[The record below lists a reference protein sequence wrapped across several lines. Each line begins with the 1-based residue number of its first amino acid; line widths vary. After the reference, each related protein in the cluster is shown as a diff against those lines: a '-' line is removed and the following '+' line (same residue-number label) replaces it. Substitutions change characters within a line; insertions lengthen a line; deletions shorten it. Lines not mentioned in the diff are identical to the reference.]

1 MVQHALD
8 VSPSPVALL
17 GASDA
22 MFLVSF
28 WKPVIPLVIFGCWA
42 WVVSTVYDKHAGRFF
57 LPREK
62 WNLFHMI
69 MGMIAIAAAF
79 LMPIPGIAGFLAG
92 VGAMVAI
99 LFIDLVVYAVSVNKD
114 ERVPEQ
120 FRIGFNVLANMAEKR
135 EAKKVAK
142 TQGQAKLAI
151 KGPNEKGQP
160 TVVVPVPEAE
170 SAEFAVRT
178 AAEDVYLKA
187 MVNRAS
193 QVDIVPSGKDQT
205 YAVSYLVDGLRVAG
219 DTLAAPNAV
228 RIMDFWKGAGKLD
241 VADRRRKLTADVV
254 VEQGTMKKKVRV
266 TSAGVSGGMRL
277 TMLFDPE
284 SSVLRKPA
292 DLGLL
297 EAQAAEMRELVNQ
310 TVAKNADDKPIRG
323 LVLLGGQ
330 PDGGRTTTMLSI
342 LQMHDAYTQSIQT
355 LELELQ
361 GQLEGVRHT
370 AFDAQADG
378 ADFAT
383 TVRSMLRRD
392 PDVLGVAEMP
402 DGETAQVCAKN
413 DHDRTRIYLCLR
425 ADAPMEAVERYV
437 QAVGDPVL
445 ASKGLRGVV
454 VGKLVRKLC
463 SNCKVGYPPAPDMLK
478 KMGLG
483 DAKVGQLFKK
493 GGQVLIKNKPEVCPT
508 CGGVGYLGQEGVFEV
523 VMLDDEARDAV
534 AQNNMPAVKAA
545 IKKRG
550 LPTLQ
555 QAAVRKAVAGVTSV
569 EEMQRVFAAAKPA
582 GAGTA
587 PAGKA

>member
-1 MVQHALD
+1 MLHELLTASD
-8 VSPSPVALL
+8 ASPSPIALL
-17 GASDA
+17 GASDP

-28 WKPVIPLVIFGCWA
+28 WKPVVPLVIFGAWA
-42 WVVSTVYDKHAGRFF
+42 WVISVVYDKHAGRFF

-69 MGMIAIAAAF
+69 MGLVAIAAAY
-79 LMPIPGIAGFLAG
+79 LMPIAGFAGFLAG
-92 VGAMVAI
+92 LGAMIVI
-99 LFIDLVVYAVSVNKD
+99 LVIDLVVYAVQANKD

-120 FRIGFNVLANMAEKR
+120 FRIGFNVLSNMAEKR

-160 TVVVPVPEAE
+160 TVLVPVPEAE
-170 SAEFAVRT
+170 SPEFAVRT

-187 MVNRAS
+187 MVNRAA
-193 QVDIVPSGKDQT
+193 QVDVVPSGKDQT
-205 YAVSYLVDGLRVAG
+205 YSVSYLVDGLRVAG
-219 DTLAAPNAV
+219 ETLPAQNAM
-228 RIMDFWKGAGKLD
+228 RIMDFWKAAGKLD
-241 VADRRRKLTADVV
+241 VNDRRRKLTSDIVI
-254 VEQGTMKKKVRV
+254 EQGTMKRKVRV
-266 TSAGVSGGMRL
+266 SSIGVSGGMRL

-284 SSVLRKPA
+284 ASVLRKPGE
-292 DLGLL
+292 LGLL
-297 EAQAAEMRELVNQ
+297 EAQSVEMRELVNQ

-330 PDGGRTTTMLSI
+330 PDSGRTTTLLSV
-342 LQMHDAYTQSIQT
+342 LQMHDAYTQSVQT
-355 LELELQ
+355 LEMELQ
-361 GQLEGVRHT
+361 GTIEGVRHT

-378 ADFAT
+378 PDFAT

-402 DGETAQVCAKN
+402 DAETAQVCAKN
-413 DHDRTRIYLCLR
+413 DHDRTRIYLGVR
-425 ADAPMEAVERYV
+425 ADAAMEAVEKYV

-445 ASKGLRGVV
+445 ASKGLRGVL

-463 SNCKVGYPPAPDMLK
+463 TNCKVGYPPAPDMLK

-483 DAKVGQLFKK
+483 DVKVQQLFKK

-523 VMLDDEARDAV
+523 FMLDDEARDAI

-545 IKKRG
+545 LKKRG

-555 QAAVRKAVAGVTSV
+555 QAAVRKAVAGITSV

-582 GAGTA
+582 
-587 PAGKA
+587 PAQPAKA